1 VNFPTT
7 ARTPSGRKAQLGAL
21 LRHLREQVQL
31 TQQDAGRAVWA
42 KSSDGSVQNK
52 IARLESADTGIGDD
66 DLRALLKVYG
76 MADGPIT
83 ELALDL
89 QTGTSQRGRWHGPRA
104 TYTDSDRRYV
114 DLEEDA
120 QRIRLVATERVP
132 ELLQCE
138 SYTRARTT
146 PAADSPAAQATID
159 RQRGVLFRPNPPQF
173 YALLSESCIRR
184 VQGDRAV
191 MREQIA
197 HLITMSEYPHVVIQ
211 LVPFDPGR
219 NPRAQRLAI
228 ADSGILERFA
238 LLRLDAP
245 GVLDTFPRYLDYAF
259 SRSGKDLTW
268 SDNVQHYEE
277 IWGQGNAAALSRTAT
292 RTFLHDAAGDFL

>member
-21 LRHLREQVQL
+21 LRHLREQVRL
-31 TQQDAGRAVWA
+31 TQHDAGRAVWP

-52 IARLESADTGIGDD
+52 IARLESADTGISDD

-76 MADGPIT
+76 VADGPIT
-83 ELALDL
+83 ELALNL

-104 TYTDSDRRYV
+104 VYTDSDRRYV

-120 QRIRLVATERVP
+120 QRIRLVATEQVP

-138 SYTRARTT
+138 SYLRARVRSAPDT
-146 PAADSPAAQATID
+146 AVQATID
-159 RQRGVLFRPNPPQF
+159 RQRGVLFRENPPQF
-173 YALLSESCIRR
+173 YAMLSESCIRR

-197 HLITMSEYPHVVIQ
+197 HLIRVSEYPHVVIQ
-211 LVPFDPGR
+211 LVPFDPGQH
-219 NPRAQRLAI
+219 PRAQRLASTN
-228 ADSGILERFA
+228 SGVLERFA

-245 GVLDTFPRYLDYAF
+245 GVLDAFPRYLDYAF
-259 SRSGKDLTW
+259 TRSGNDLAW

-277 IWGQGNAAALSRTAT
+277 IWGQANAAALSRTAT
-292 RTFLHDAAGDFL
+292 RTFLRDAADDFQ